1 MRVLT
6 NLHKICIVKVKAS
19 SKPSDN
25 VCTFANTIVADPNIL
40 LCKSQQYIMFLRLL
54 QYSHNSMQFPES
66 TDISQR

>member
-25 VCTFANTIVADPNIL
+25 VCTFANTLVADPNIL
-40 LCKSQQYIMFLRLL
+40 LYKPQQYIVFMQLL
-54 QYSHNSMQFPES
+54 QYSQNARQFPES
-66 TDISQR
+66 TDISHR